1 MDKSA
6 LDAGLL
12 AAHERGDHAEL
23 VRLYLKAS
31 QGAQDDAASAFYL
44 THAYVFALE
53 AGLAEA
59 TDIRAQLVAY
69 GAEPDP

>member
-31 QGAQDDAASAFYL
+31 QSAQDDAASAFYL

-53 AGLAEA
+53 AGLEA
-59 TDIRAQLVAY
+59 AASIRARLVAL
-69 GAEPDP
+69 GAEPDC

>member
-1 MDKSA
+1 MDRSA

-12 AAHERGDHAEL
+12 AAHENGDTALL
-23 VRLYLKAS
+23 VRLYLKAAD
-31 QGAQDDAASAFYL
+31 GTEDAAASAFYL

-53 AGLAEA
+53 AGLEEVAS
-59 TDIRAQLVAY
+59 IRARLVAQ